1 MIYLKQQ
8 YALFISWVIALVA
21 MLGSLYFSEIRQ
33 FVPCTMCWY
42 QRICMYP
49 LVLILGIGS
58 FQNDFNVK
66 KIALP
71 LSIIGLLTSTWH
83 YLEQK
88 VPGFAEIKPCT
99 QGVPCS
105 SEYINVFGFITI
117 PFLAGTAFL
126 LISLILIFTKKDK
139 AI

>member
-71 LSIIGLLTSTWH
+71 LSIIGLLISTWH

-126 LISLILIFTKKDK
+126 LISLILIFTKKEK

>member
-21 MLGSLYFSEIRQ
+21 MLGSLYFSEIRH
-33 FVPCTMCWY
+33 FVPCTLCWY

-71 LSIIGLLTSTWH
+71 ISLIGLLISTWH

-88 VPGFAEIKPCT
+88 VPAFAEIKPCT

-105 SEYINVFGFITI
+105 SEYINIFGFITI

>member
-1 MIYLKQQ
+1 
-8 YALFISWVIALVA
+8 
-21 MLGSLYFSEIRQ
+21 
-33 FVPCTMCWY
+33 
-42 QRICMYP
+42 MYP

-58 FQNDFNVK
+58 LQNDFNVK

-71 LSIIGLLTSTWH
+71 LSIIGLLISTWH

-139 AI
+139 VI

>member
-42 QRICMYP
+42 QRIFMYP

-71 LSIIGLLTSTWH
+71 LSIIGLLISTWH

>member
-71 LSIIGLLTSTWH
+71 LSIIGLLISTWH

-126 LISLILIFTKKDK
+126 LIILILIFTKKDK

>member
-1 MIYLKQQ
+1 MKQQ
-8 YALFISWVIALVA
+8 SALFISWVIALIA
-21 MLGSLYFSEIRQ
+21 TLGSLYFSDIKGYI
-33 FVPCTMCWY
+33 PCTLCWY

-49 LVLILGIGS
+49 LIIILGIGS

-71 LSIIGLLTSTWH
+71 LSLIGLCISTWH

-117 PFLAGTAFL
+117 PFLAGSAFL
-126 LISLILIFTKKDK
+126 LISVILLLGKRD
-139 AI
+139 

>member
-1 MIYLKQQ
+1 MKQQ

-49 LVLILGIGS
+49 LVLRLGIGS

-71 LSIIGLLTSTWH
+71 LSSIGLLISTWH

>member
-1 MIYLKQQ
+1 MKQQ

-42 QRICMYP
+42 QRIFMYP

-71 LSIIGLLTSTWH
+71 LSIIGLLISTWH

>member
-1 MIYLKQQ
+1 MKQQ

-71 LSIIGLLTSTWH
+71 LSIIGLLISTWH

-88 VPGFAEIKPCT
+88 VPRFAEIKPCT

-126 LISLILIFTKKDK
+126 LISLSLIFTKKDK

>member
-49 LVLILGIGS
+49 LMLILGIGS

-71 LSIIGLLTSTWH
+71 LSIIGLLISTWH

-139 AI
+139 VI

>member
-71 LSIIGLLTSTWH
+71 LSIIGLLISTWH

-126 LISLILIFTKKDK
+126 LISLSLIFTKKDK

>member
-1 MIYLKQQ
+1 MKQQ

-71 LSIIGLLTSTWH
+71 LSIIGLLISTWH

-117 PFLAGTAFL
+117 PFLAGTTFL
-126 LISLILIFTKKDK
+126 LISLSLIFTKKDK

>member
-1 MIYLKQQ
+1 MKLRQQ

-21 MLGSLYFSEIRQ
+21 TLGSLYFSEIRE
-33 FVPCTMCWY
+33 FVPCTLCWF
-42 QRICMYP
+42 QRIFMYP
-49 LVLILGIGS
+49 LVIILGIGS

-71 LSIIGLLTSTWH
+71 FSLIGLCISIWH

-99 QGVPCS
+99 SGVPCS
-105 SEYINVFGFITI
+105 SEYINVLGFITI
-117 PFLAGTAFL
+117 PFLAGTAFF
-126 LISLILIFTKKDK
+126 LISLILIISKKD
-139 AI
+139 

>member
-1 MIYLKQQ
+1 MKQQ
-8 YALFISWVIALVA
+8 YGLFISWVIALVA
-21 MLGSLYFSEIRQ
+21 TLGSLYFSEIRG
-33 FVPCTMCWY
+33 FIPCTLCWY

-49 LVLILGIGS
+49 LVLITGIGS
-58 FQNDFNVK
+58 FQNDYSVK

-71 LSIIGLLTSTWH
+71 ISLIGLCISTWH

-88 VPGFAEIKPCT
+88 VPSFAEIKPCT

-117 PFLAGTAFL
+117 PFLAGLAFL
-126 LISLILIFTKKDK
+126 LVSLILIFTKKDK
-139 AI
+139 TI

>member
-1 MIYLKQQ
+1 MKQQ

-42 QRICMYP
+42 QRIYMYP

-71 LSIIGLLTSTWH
+71 LSIIGLLISTWH

>member
-8 YALFISWVIALVA
+8 YALFISWVVALVA

-71 LSIIGLLTSTWH
+71 LSIIGLLISTWH

>member
-33 FVPCTMCWY
+33 FAPCTMCWY

-71 LSIIGLLTSTWH
+71 LSIIGLLISTWH

>member
-1 MIYLKQQ
+1 MKQQ

-33 FVPCTMCWY
+33 FAPCTMCWY

-58 FQNDFNVK
+58 FQNDYNVK
-66 KIALP
+66 KIALL
-71 LSIIGLLTSTWH
+71 LSIIGLLISTWH

-126 LISLILIFTKKDK
+126 LISLSLIFTKKDK

>member
-1 MIYLKQQ
+1 MKQQ

-33 FVPCTMCWY
+33 FAPCTMCWY

-66 KIALP
+66 KIALS
-71 LSIIGLLTSTWH
+71 LSIIGLLISTWH

-126 LISLILIFTKKDK
+126 LISLSLIFTKKDK

>member
-66 KIALP
+66 KIALL
-71 LSIIGLLTSTWH
+71 LSIIGLLISTWH

>member
-1 MIYLKQQ
+1 MKQQ

-33 FVPCTMCWY
+33 FAPCTMCWY

-71 LSIIGLLTSTWH
+71 LSIIGLLISTWH

-126 LISLILIFTKKDK
+126 LISLSLIFTKKDK

>member
-71 LSIIGLLTSTWH
+71 LSIIGLLISTWH

-117 PFLAGTAFL
+117 PFLARTAFL